1 MGFASLNREGASDA
15 GTRQTRQRDYLLL
28 GILVVAAVVFYAL
41 TINRSEYLYILRAD
55 EGYSFAAAV
64 RTGQGLV
71 PQKDFSY
78 AYGPLMPYVYAAG
91 FKLFGV
97 SISTMRGIWA
107 AAYIG
112 SLILFYLL
120 GRQVIPR
127 TGAFILAFSLIG
139 QIHTPLYSYNHVGLV
154 IGIELQLL
162 ALMSLIRAKRK
173 ARWLYLFGVLFLIEL
188 FIKFNEAIAVFAFLS
203 VAAALWFL
211 FQKDES
217 ANGTLLGRGRVV
229 ASWCATGFVP
239 LAAFGL
245 VTFWLNHG
253 LSQEQVL
260 RNFPILPEYHASI
273 GGYQYVWKVLARP
286 FHLPISRN
294 AGWRW
299 YGIWYDNYYYAIII
313 TLLAGIS
320 AGIALFLFSLSKRLR
335 SRMTHEQWNGI
346 FLGAV
351 SIAVYHEFF
360 LTGNHWSTPMYLGFS
375 SLFLFWIVFSVARQ
389 HPAIWKGLGTFI
401 MVVSVASN
409 LVYLGLS
416 RRYFSDYFLNLQRAN
431 IYSSSDSDSVVIS
444 QVVRYLQSNTPPDA
458 MLAAFPHDS
467 LLIHL
472 SERRNALRDDDYQWM
487 LFPSALSDGEVC
499 DELDRSQ
506 VRGVLISNFMGFKR
520 GKFVVFGVDYL
531 THTADYLHRHYHA
544 VKTFPAGQSGYSV
557 TYYERNDS
565 LISSAHVVAGGQP

>member
-1 MGFASLNREGASDA
+1 MGFASLNREGVTDA
-15 GTRQTRQRDYLLL
+15 DTLKARQLDYLLL
-28 GILVVAAVVFYAL
+28 GILVIAAVTFYAL

-91 FKLFGV
+91 FKLLGV

-107 AAYIG
+107 AAYIV
-112 SLILFYLL
+112 SLTLFYFL
-120 GRQVIPR
+120 GRRVMPK
-127 TGAFILAFSLIG
+127 TSAFILAFSLIG
-139 QIHTPLYSYNHVGLV
+139 QVHTPLYSYNHVGLV
-154 IGIELQLL
+154 IAIELQLL
-162 ALMSLIRAKRK
+162 ALMSLIRAERK
-173 ARWLYLFGVLFLIEL
+173 AGWLYLFAVLFLIEL
-188 FIKFNEAIAVFAFLS
+188 FIKFNEAIAVFAFLTFA
-203 VAAALWFL
+203 VALWFL
-211 FQKDES
+211 FQRDKS
-217 ANGTLLGRGRVV
+217 ANDTLLRWGRAV
-229 ASWCATGFVP
+229 AIWCAIGLVP
-239 LAAFGL
+239 LAIFGS
-245 VTFWLNHG
+245 VTFWLNHS
-253 LSQEQVL
+253 LSQEQIL

-286 FHLPISRN
+286 FHLPLSKN

-320 AGIALFLFSLSKRLR
+320 AGVALFLFSLSKRLR
-335 SRMTHEQWNGI
+335 SRMTHEHWCGI

-375 SLFLFWIVFSVARQ
+375 SLFLFWIVFTVTRRHS
-389 HPAIWKGLGTFI
+389 AIWKVLGTFI
-401 MVVSVASN
+401 IVLSVTSN
-409 LVYLGLS
+409 LMYLGLS

-431 IYSSSDSDSVVIS
+431 IYSSSDSDSGVIS

-458 MLAAFPHDS
+458 LLAAFPHDS

-472 SERRNALRDDDYQWM
+472 SDRRNALRDDDYQWM
-487 LFPSALSDGEVC
+487 LFPSALSDSELC
-499 DELDRSQ
+499 NELDRSQ

-531 THTADYLHRHYHA
+531 THTADYLRQHYHA

-565 LISSAHVVAGGQP
+565 LISSARIGAGGQP